1 MGAGIGL
8 SASLWWIQPYI
19 AGLIAAGEVLS
30 ASELA
35 VLAFLNNG
43 KNVIYLGSSLLTAG
57 LSSIFGKAFS
67 KFMKA
72 IKNAK

>member
-1 MGAGIGL
+1 
-8 SASLWWIQPYI
+8 
-19 AGLIAAGEVLS
+19 LIAAGEVLS